1 MGRMGSVGSVEPG
14 CVFCQIVEGEAEAFV
29 LASSST
35 AVAFLDIAPLAR
47 GHALVV
53 PTRHVE
59 DLLDGGA
66 QVLHEVAPVLEETA
80 RLLVGRLGADGIN
93 IFQSTGAAAGQE
105 VPHFHV
111 HLLPR
116 WRDDGVL
123 RGVFREPMA
132 AEDLDALHA
141 ELLG

>member
-1 MGRMGSVGSVEPG
+1 MGEPG
-14 CVFCQIVEGEAEAFV
+14 CVFCQIVAGEAEAFV
-29 LASSST
+29 VASGPT
-35 AVAFLDIAPLAR
+35 AVAFLDIAPLSR
-47 GHALVV
+47 GHTLVV
-53 PTRHVE
+53 PTRHVT

-66 QVLHEVAPVLEETA
+66 EVLREVAPVLEETA
-80 RLLVGRLGADGIN
+80 HLLVGRLRADGLN
-93 IFQSTGAAAGQE
+93 LFQSTGAAAGQE

-111 HLLPR
+111 HLVPR

-123 RGVFREPMA
+123 RNLVGAPSG

>member
-1 MGRMGSVGSVEPG
+1 MGEPG
-14 CVFCQIVEGEAEAFV
+14 CVFCEIVAGEAEAFV
-29 LASSST
+29 VASAPS

-47 GHALVV
+47 GHTLVV
-53 PTRHVE
+53 PTRHVT

-66 QVLHEVAPVLEETA
+66 DVLHEVAPLVEETA
-80 RLLVGRLGADGIN
+80 RLLVGRLGAEGIN
-93 IFQSTGAAAGQE
+93 LFQSTGAAAGQE

-123 RGVFREPMA
+123 RTLVGTPSA
-132 AEDLDALHA
+132 SEDLDALHA